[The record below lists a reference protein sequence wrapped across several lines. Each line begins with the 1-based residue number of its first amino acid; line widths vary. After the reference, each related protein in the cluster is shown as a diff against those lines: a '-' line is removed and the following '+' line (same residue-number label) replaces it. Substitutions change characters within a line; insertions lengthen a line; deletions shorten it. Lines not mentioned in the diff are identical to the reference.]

1 MNKLWKVYFWF
12 ISVLAVSA
20 VFELFSTVKVLNL
33 HSILG
38 IVSLTFM
45 VLSLYSYIYNKYF
58 FPSTLWAW
66 YFYLSVTSDIFD
78 FLAGYTFLNAYLG
91 FEWPEI
97 LQSQVGLGIEIS
109 LIDYILSTAVSVPFY
124 IAIYRLSK
132 NKFLKE

>member
-12 ISVLAVSA
+12 ISVLAVSI

-33 HSILG
+33 NSILL
-38 IVSLTFM
+38 IVFLTFM

-66 YFYLSVTSDIFD
+66 YFYYWVTSLIFE
-78 FLAGYTFLNAYLG
+78 FLAGYTFLNAYLD

-97 LQSQVGLGIEIS
+97 LQSQVGLDIEIS
-109 LIDYILSTAVSVPFY
+109 LIDYILATAVLVPFF